1 MKTFALDKNYDQV
14 NFEQISV
21 AELEVISGGSG
32 SSISQCLQGIATGAG
47 IGAAGGA
54 ASGALAGGIGA
65 VPGAVA
71 GGIFGGIVGA
81 AGSCFG

>member
-1 MKTFALDKNYDQV
+1 MSSFALDKNYDQIV
-14 NFEQISV
+14 FEQISV
-21 AELEVISGGSG
+21 AELEVVSGGSG
-32 SSISQCLQGIATGAG
+32 GISQCLQGIATGAG

-65 VPGAVA
+65 IPGALA
-71 GGIFGGIVGA
+71 GGFLGGMLGA